1 MGNLFGKKTKVTR
14 ITEQDKAVL
23 QLKQQRDKLKQYQKK
38 IMLVIEK
45 DKISSKIVK
54 GKQKRVSKFS
64 AIDEL
69 FNLTLLIRRA
79 KLLLKK
85 KRYQEQL
92 IDKTD
97 KQLDLVEQL
106 VHDLEFTQVEMQ
118 VLESLKV
125 GNESLKEV
133 QKLFSIE
140 DVEKIMDEA
149 REGIEKQQEI
159 DNLLAGAL
167 TEEDNEAVEKEFEE
181 ILQLSLPEV
190 PEQSQVDVESDIVLP
205 SVPSDEPAS
214 KQKKVKRDDRVA
226 LEA

>member
-45 DKISSKIVK
+45 DK
-54 GKQKRVSKFS
+54 
-64 AIDEL
+64 EL
-69 FNLTLLIRRA
+69 ARKLLKENKKERA

>member
-1 MGNLFGKKTKVTR
+1 M
-14 ITEQDKAVL
+14 
-23 QLKQQRDKLKQYQKK
+23 
-38 IMLVIEK
+38 
-45 DKISSKIVK
+45 
-54 GKQKRVSKFS
+54 
-64 AIDEL
+64 
-69 FNLTLLIRRA
+69 
-79 KLLLKK
+79 LLKK

-149 REGIEKQQEI
+149 REGIEKQQVI
-159 DNLLAGAL
+159 QAF
-167 TEEDNEAVEKEFEE
+167 VM
-181 ILQLSLPEV
+181 I
-190 PEQSQVDVESDIVLP
+190 II
-205 SVPSDEPAS
+205 
-214 KQKKVKRDDRVA
+214 
-226 LEA
+226 

>member
-1 MGNLFGKKTKVTR
+1 MGNIFAKKSKPTR

-38 IMLVIEK
+38 IMVVIEK
-45 DKISSKIVK
+45 DKDLARK
-54 GKQKRVSKFS
+54 
-64 AIDEL
+64 
-69 FNLTLLIRRA
+69 LLKENKKERA

-106 VHDLEFTQVEMQ
+106 VHDLEFTQVEMR

-149 REGIEKQQEI
+149 REGIEKQREI
-159 DNLLAGAL
+159 DDLLAGAL
-167 TEEDNEAVEKEFEE
+167 TDEDNEAVEKEFEE

-190 PEQSQVDVESDIVLP
+190 PEESQEIAESDIVLP
-205 SVPSDEPAS
+205 SVPSQEPAS
-214 KQKKVKRDDRVA
+214 KQKKVKQEDRVA

>member
-1 MGNLFGKKTKVTR
+1 MF
-14 ITEQDKAVL
+14 
-23 QLKQQRDKLKQYQKK
+23 
-38 IMLVIEK
+38 
-45 DKISSKIVK
+45 
-54 GKQKRVSKFS
+54 
-64 AIDEL
+64 
-69 FNLTLLIRRA
+69 RRA

-106 VHDLEFTQVEMQ
+106 VHDLEFTQVEMR

-149 REGIEKQQEI
+149 REGIEKQ
-159 DNLLAGAL
+159 
-167 TEEDNEAVEKEFEE
+167 
-181 ILQLSLPEV
+181 
-190 PEQSQVDVESDIVLP
+190 
-205 SVPSDEPAS
+205 
-214 KQKKVKRDDRVA
+214 RVN
-226 LEA
+226 